1 MNDWGYVVAG
11 WGVVVGG
18 LALYAG
24 SILVRGRRLAGRVP
38 PERRRWMATPTDP
51 GQP

>member
-1 MNDWGYVVAG
+1 MSDWGYVIAG
-11 WGVVVGG
+11 WAVVVGG

-24 SILVRGRRLAGRVP
+24 SIVVRGRRLAGRVP
-38 PERRRWMATPTDP
+38 ADRRRWMATPAEE